1 MEYSDIST
9 DALDCY
15 QSIFTALET
24 ELLQVDQFFAEPKF
38 SDSVPTSDT
47 FSLHKCFNGE
57 ALASNFLQGERAE
70 NGLLA
75 GTLEQT
81 TEELTDVVDSFQDL
95 CEDYLLDIIN
105 DETGIP
111 HKQKIDTTHYY
122 DGEEEIASKT
132 TGELNPLARIF
143 KFKTKPRA
151 RNLKR
156 GKPATYDYLT
166 SFCEV
171 SNFVF
176 GWHKPKRYKDESLE
190 YNLRNRMRN
199 YGSFGA
205 VSDELQDDVNGGTR
219 TTKGNSGRRKR
230 HKSWSI
236 PEVLKLVEG
245 VSQHGVGKWTKIK
258 RLFFS
263 ASPHRSSVD
272 LKDKWRNLLRASCKS
287 ACAKG
292 RDEWVQGSASPT
304 IPHDILSQVRE
315 LSLTH
320 PYPRKQRRKII

>member
-1 MEYSDIST
+1 MELNKKQTDI
-9 DALDCY
+9 L
-15 QSIFTALET
+15 ITA
-24 ELLQVDQFFAEPKF
+24 VHAN
-38 SDSVPTSDT
+38 S
-47 FSLHKCFNGE
+47 E

-75 GTLEQT
+75 GTSEQT
-81 TEELTDVVDSFQDL
+81 TEDVVDSFSDVG
-95 CEDYLLDIIN
+95 EDYLLDIVN
-105 DETGIP
+105 DETSIP
-111 HKQKIDTTHYY
+111 HTQKIDTTHYY
-122 DGEEEIASKT
+122 GGEKEMASKT

-143 KFKTKPRA
+143 EFKKKPRA

-166 SFCEV
+166 SFSEV

-176 GWHKPKRYKDESLE
+176 GWHKPKRYRDESLE

-205 VSDELQDDVNGGTR
+205 VCDDELQDDANGGT
-219 TTKGNSGRRKR
+219 TTPKGNSGRRKR
-230 HKSWSI
+230 HKSWSL

-292 RDEWVQGSASPT
+292 RDEWVQGNASAA
-304 IPHDILSQVRE
+304 IPHDILSQVRK
-315 LSLTH
+315 LSVTH
-320 PYPRKQRRKII
+320 PYPRKQHGKII